1 MKRIVTL
8 TTDFGIKDHY
18 VGVMKGVMLSINP
31 DVLIVDIT
39 HQIPPQDIFGGA
51 FTLRNFYRYFPQ
63 GSIHVAIIDPGVGS
77 RRKPIALKADGY
89 IFIGPD
95 NGVFTFICRES
106 KSAKVFEISNS
117 KYVLP
122 NMSHTFHGRDIFA
135 PAAAHISL
143 GIPLEDLGKGVKK
156 PVMISIKEP
165 ETRGDEIVGEF
176 IYVDSFGNLISN
188 IPSELIKPGSRIY
201 VGKRTING
209 ISKSYSS
216 AQKGELIAIIGSSGL
231 LEISVNQ
238 GRASDVIRNT
248 AKKSIELKDMPQICV
263 KPSRQGKI

>member
-31 DVLIVDIT
+31 DILIIDIT
-39 HQIPPQDIFGGA
+39 HQIPPQDILGGA
-51 FTLRNFYRYFPQ
+51 FTLRNIYRYFPQ
-63 GSIHVAIIDPGVGS
+63 GTIHVAVIDPGVGS
-77 RRKPIALKADGY
+77 GRKSIALEADGS

-95 NGVFTFICRES
+95 NGIFTFICRES

-122 NMSHTFHGRDIFA
+122 NVSHTFHGRDIFA

-143 GIPLEDLGKGVKK
+143 GIPPEDLGKGVKN
-156 PVMISIKEP
+156 PMMISIKEP
-165 ETRGDEIVGEF
+165 ETRGDEIIGEF

-188 IPSELIKPGSRIY
+188 IPSELIKPGFKIH

-209 ISKSYSS
+209 ISKSYAD
-216 AQKGELIAIIGSSGL
+216 AQKGELTAIIGSSGL

-248 AKKSIELKDMPQICV
+248 AKTSMRLKDMPQIRV
-263 KPSRQGKI
+263 KPGR

>member
-1 MKRIVTL
+1 MRRIVTL

-18 VGVMKGVMLSINP
+18 VGAMKGVILSINP
-31 DVLIVDIT
+31 DALIIDIT
-39 HQIPPQDIFGGA
+39 HQIPPQDTFSGA

-63 GSIHVAIIDPGVGS
+63 KTIHVAVIDPGVGS
-77 RRKPIALKADGY
+77 RRKPIALEADGY

-95 NGVFTFICRES
+95 NGVFTLVYRES
-106 KSAKVFEISNS
+106 KSVKVFEISNP

-122 NMSHTFHGRDIFA
+122 NVSHTFHGRDIFA

-143 GIPLEDLGKGVKK
+143 GAPLEGLGKRVKK

-165 ETRGDEIVGEF
+165 EIRSGEIIGEF

-188 IPSELIKPGSRIY
+188 IPAKLIKPKSRIY
-201 VGKRTING
+201 VGRRIING
-209 ISKSYSS
+209 ISESY
-216 AQKGELIAIIGSSGL
+216 ADVQEGDLLAIIGSSGL

-238 GRASDVIRNT
+238 GRASDIIRNRG
-248 AKKSIELKDMPQICV
+248 KKSGELKEMPRI
-263 KPSRQGKI
+263 RIRNG